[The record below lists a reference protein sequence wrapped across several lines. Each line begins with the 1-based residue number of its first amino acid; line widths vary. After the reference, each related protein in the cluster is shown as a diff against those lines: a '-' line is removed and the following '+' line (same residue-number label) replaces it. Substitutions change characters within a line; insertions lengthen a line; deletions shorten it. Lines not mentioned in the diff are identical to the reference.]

1 MNTLPKRPK
10 VLGILLIFLLLG
22 SFVLG
27 AAAEVAPKYINLSL
41 LIVFLVIIAFGI
53 ISYYNSKRKR
63 LSHAGYSHR
72 QSIGY

>member
-27 AAAEVAPKYINLSL
+27 AVAEVAPKYISLFL
-41 LIVFLVIIAFGI
+41 LIVLLVVIAFGI
-53 ISYYNSKRKR
+53 VSYYNSKRKR
-63 LSHAGYSHR
+63 RSR
-72 QSIGY
+72 